1 MEDCFV
7 CSLQRI
13 RFVSFRLWSLLF
25 VVCSSHYIAARLENT
40 ILHEKVKEM
49 TAKVKIL
56 TLENETLKAE
66 VEIYREEAAVPN
78 FSNLALG
85 KSADNNDG
93 MEVDGGHDN
102 DAFVRAGNGVYP
114 SQNEVTLSNM
124 HEKANPLCCALSYDD
139 TMLAS
144 GGADATIRL
153 TQWGSALHP
162 SMSTESV
169 VQSSFRISCAAP
181 VICTSFSPVLRGV
194 LAAGSM
200 DGSLHLV
207 NYSTPTGAGIQA
219 TVQQVASE
227 LKHKKYVRAV
237 AWSPTEPILATC
249 SADGSVQ
256 VFKVERTGMDME
268 DVQLTKIESLH
279 LGGGVESLCFVGN
292 KLVCYARNTPYL
304 SFFDLGT

>member
-1 MEDCFV
+1 MLFAKDTF
-7 CSLQRI
+7 
-13 RFVSFRLWSLLF
+13 RFIVTH
-25 VVCSSHYIAARLENT
+25 SSHTSLRLPCCCYLVVIIAARLENT
-40 ILHEKVKEM
+40 VLHERVKEL
-49 TAKVKIL
+49 TSKVKIL
-56 TLENETLKAE
+56 TVENATLKAE

-85 KSADNNDG
+85 KSADTNDG
-93 MEVDGGHDN
+93 MVVDGGHDS
-102 DAFVRAGNGVYP
+102 DAFIRAGNGVYP
-114 SQNEVTLSNM
+114 SENEVTLSKM
-124 HEKANPLCCALSYDD
+124 HEMSNPLCCALSYDD

-153 TQWGSALHP
+153 SQWGAVFNP
-162 SMSTESV
+162 SMTPESV
-169 VQSSFRISCAAP
+169 VESSFRVQCEAP

-200 DGSLHLV
+200 DGSFHLI

-219 TVQQVASE
+219 TVQSVASE
-227 LKHKKYVRAV
+227 LKHRKYVRAV

-256 VFKVERTGMDME
+256 VFKVERTGLDLE
-268 DVQLTKIESLH
+268 DVKLTKMESLH
-279 LGGGVESLCFVGN
+279 LGSGVESLCFVGN